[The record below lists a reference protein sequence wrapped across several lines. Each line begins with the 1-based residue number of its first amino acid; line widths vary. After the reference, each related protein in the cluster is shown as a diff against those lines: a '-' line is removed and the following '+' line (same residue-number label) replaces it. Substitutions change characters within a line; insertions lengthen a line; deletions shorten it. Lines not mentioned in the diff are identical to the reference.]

1 MGTCLAAMADT
12 GTSMAVMAD
21 MGTSLAGTDMDT
33 AMDMALGSDMDA
45 RTDWVTD
52 FPTVSQFTPNLLS
65 QQQHLSPQ
73 PQLNPRILAHT
84 PTLLLLL
91 TVVSRPWG
99 PSILCPTQFRS
110 LGARSLLTTHSLLIN
125 PLVISRSSPTLAR
138 LTITSPSMRRS
149 LLTSLRQHTSSS
161 LPSMGRRRSRFIIL
175 LSQLTRSIRHTT
187 HHSLLTHQ
195 KKNPKRVF
203 NILQRL

>member
-1 MGTCLAAMADT
+1 MGTSL
-12 GTSMAVMAD
+12 AVMAD

-73 PQLNPRILAHT
+73 PQLNPRILAHP

-91 TVVSRPWG
+91 TVVSRPWC
-99 PSILCPTQFRS
+99 PSILCPTQFRG
-110 LGARSLLTTHSLLIN
+110 LRARSLL
-125 PLVISRSSPTLAR
+125 
-138 LTITSPSMRRS
+138 
-149 LLTSLRQHTSSS
+149 
-161 LPSMGRRRSRFIIL
+161 
-175 LSQLTRSIRHTT
+175 
-187 HHSLLTHQ
+187 
-195 KKNPKRVF
+195 
-203 NILQRL
+203 

>member
-1 MGTCLAAMADT
+1 MGTSLAVMADT

-65 QQQHLSPQ
+65 QQQHLSP
-73 PQLNPRILAHT
+73 RILALA

-91 TVVSRPWG
+91 TVVSRPW
-99 PSILCPTQFRS
+99 
-110 LGARSLLTTHSLLIN
+110 
-125 PLVISRSSPTLAR
+125 
-138 LTITSPSMRRS
+138 
-149 LLTSLRQHTSSS
+149 
-161 LPSMGRRRSRFIIL
+161 
-175 LSQLTRSIRHTT
+175 
-187 HHSLLTHQ
+187 
-195 KKNPKRVF
+195 
-203 NILQRL
+203 